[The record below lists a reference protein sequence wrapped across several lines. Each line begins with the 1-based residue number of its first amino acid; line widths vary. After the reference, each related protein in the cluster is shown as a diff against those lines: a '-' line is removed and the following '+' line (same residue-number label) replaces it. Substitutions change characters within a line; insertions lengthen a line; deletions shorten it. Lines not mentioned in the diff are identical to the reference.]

1 MLVLLVCCRA
11 RSPDDARD
19 TFKTLKN
26 QHIGDASARLYY
38 EWAVLEHSA
47 GYISKALGI
56 IAKGMRADAQPAR
69 WGWTAASRKLVV
81 HASLGSAQSCNSCGT
96 QLCTPAHAH
105 TMPADILFVHAET
118 SCAPVCMPAC
128 LLLGAVSCSS
138 CRVNCKVAPLT

>member
-1 MLVLLVCCRA
+1 MLTACCRA

-47 GYISKALGI
+47 GHISKALGI

-69 WGWTAASRKLVV
+69 
-81 HASLGSAQSCNSCGT
+81 
-96 QLCTPAHAH
+96 
-105 TMPADILFVHAET
+105 
-118 SCAPVCMPAC
+118 
-128 LLLGAVSCSS
+128 
-138 CRVNCKVAPLT
+138 